1 MRRPPRPLRLGGKS
15 RFLAPLLVLLTPALR
30 PAPSTAAPGQESPPV
45 EDGFDLGSLYRLG
58 AALAD
63 ENGDGFPDRLRAT
76 VRLPDPPEPA
86 ELAAGMEIAARLG
99 LETAA
104 LDLPLPAEA
113 PVTIA
118 VGGGDAAP
126 ALDPGAGE
134 VRFAAEAEGEAT
146 VTVRG
151 GDDAGLRAAAAWLA
165 GRAPLL
171 YRADGT
177 ALDEVGQRIAEILE
191 ESDLDAATPR
201 AVRVTLNAADGH
213 LASARFRVEVEDAA
227 AAERAAAAL
236 REAAERLRYPDLAA
250 LSVVFAHAGDE
261 TETEITGNPT
271 PPAPGPVP
279 SRPGGGG
286 LDREASLAGLFEP
299 GGLLGDTNGDRIP
312 DRLDATLVADA
323 ADPAG
328 ALALAARLG
337 LESAGLDFP
346 AVVEPAAEP
355 GDFPSTPVLLGVAP
369 GNPRLAERGVSGL
382 APGEGLIE
390 ISPGA
395 SDPDSEERTGDET
408 DDESPA
414 SGSALLIAG
423 GDAAGLSRALRH
435 TALHFPHLDERG
447 ADRPTIAAVED
458 EAWRFLS
465 GRGPAG
471 QAASAF
477 YRLER
482 IAAAIGHLGL
492 ESSRLLVSLEQPA
505 PGLERTLREAAE
517 RLGFGAVEVELDD
530 RDVENAAVLHEEEF
544 AVPSEIEAFRALVE
558 ERLLPA
564 VSTGDRVRVRAQ
576 LSEPAEIRRDLEAEL
591 RDRLRSRGAALEED
605 SVVILSAYRQG
616 YGWVE
621 EVVLPRLVALR
632 EAGSPPASVRLLF
645 RRHEPPESWPQ
656 QAMHTPLRFQHAMFP
671 ADEMLAE
678 ALGLDLSQVGWELR
692 EEPDAPAY
700 RVVALDA
707 AGETLFHETFEPR
720 MVERPFLDRYPDY
733 EWIQVPTGG
742 LRAEVDGAAVL
753 DERIA
758 TEAESFWD
766 HYQSDTLAR
775 LYDHLMELH
784 EGKPRGDA
792 DAPYFGE
799 LEVVLSLSEP
809 ERRLGLEQEIE
820 STHDALHEDIYF
832 VTHTFLRLIGRN
844 SLGSELTYAGRVIPE
859 MRPKTDGTPG
869 TASIRLTGFRTSRPA
884 VVVEYRTTA
893 GDEGSV
899 RRNLPKV
906 EVERPRARRAT
917 TRAGEP
923 GLTSLTLQL
932 KVDTD
937 ADERAYFV
945 ERHGEDAADERIL
958 SGAEAVRSV
967 EILGELREAGHYRE
981 TLAFRGLGELRV
993 ETSPSW
999 EHAEGPVRRV
1009 TLPPNGEPPP
1019 VPRIADF
1026 RGDTGDAD
1034 RLVQWES
1041 PIAPAEAHGI
1051 LARMDSFPEATAYR
1065 VGRSY
1070 LGRPVWAMDLMP
1082 EIRASHASVRKAALL
1097 KPTIVYSAR
1106 QHANEVSSTSHVLRL
1121 AEMLL
1126 TDPEHRK
1133 KLDRVNVVIHP
1144 VMNPDGAQLA
1154 WDMHQ
1159 LNPEH
1164 ILHAGYWASLGMDA
1178 TSGAG
1183 EPMPIYPEAEVRPR
1197 LWRRWLPDIFL
1208 NPHGYPAH
1216 QLVQLFSEFSG
1227 LVRAGRRTERHWGF
1241 NKGWF
1246 MPGFDVVD
1254 DPALPRHREAALAI
1268 RKYITDGINSV
1279 ESVAAMN
1286 ERTYGRYRRYGMQF
1300 EPEVFRMDLH
1310 DGVNI
1315 QMPIKG
1321 RRADAPGRGFSY
1333 DPKITI
1339 WAGGTEAPDEPAR
1352 GEWMELVASAGL
1364 AWDLAVLQY
1373 LLDGDHRIEREVSD
1387 HYGGVSIRLDR
1398 PRPPRTPPG
1407 GPDAP
1412 EAPDGPGLTLP
1423 SKGTPSR

>member
-1 MRRPPRPLRLGGKS
+1 MRRPLRHSRPGRRL
-15 RFLAPLLVLLTPALR
+15 RFLAPLLVLP
-30 PAPSTAAPGQESPPV
+30 TAAAPAQEAV
-45 EDGFDLGSLYRLG
+45 EGGFDLGSLYRVG

-76 VRLPDPPEPA
+76 VRLPDAPAPA
-86 ELAAGMEIAARLG
+86 ELAAGLEIAARLG

-113 PVTIA
+113 PVVIA
-118 VGGGDAAP
+118 VGGDAP

-134 VRFAAEAEGEAT
+134 VRFAPGAEGEAT
-146 VTVRG
+146 VSVRG
-151 GDDAGLRAAAAWLA
+151 GDEAGLRAAASWLA

-171 YRADGT
+171 HRADGT
-177 ALDEVGQRIAEILE
+177 ALDAVGERITEILE
-191 ESDLDAATPR
+191 EAGLDSGTPR
-201 AVRVTLNAADGH
+201 AVRVTTDAGDDH
-213 LASARFRVEVEDAA
+213 LAAARFRVEVEDAA
-227 AAERAAAAL
+227 TAERAAAAL
-236 REAAERLRYPDLAA
+236 REAAERLQYPDLAA
-250 LSVVFAHAGDE
+250 LSVAFAHPAGEAEAEIAGD
-261 TETEITGNPT
+261 PQ
-271 PPAPGPVP
+271 PPEPGPVP
-279 SRPGGGG
+279 ARPGGGG
-286 LDREASLAGLFEP
+286 PDREASLAGLYEP
-299 GGLLGDTNGDRIP
+299 GVLFGDANGDRIA
-312 DRLDATLVADA
+312 DRLDAVLVADG
-323 ADPAG
+323 ADPSG
-328 ALALAARLG
+328 ALAFAARLG
-337 LESAGLDFP
+337 LESAGLAFP
-346 AVVEPAAEP
+346 AAAEPAALES
-355 GDFPSTPVLLGVAP
+355 GDFPTPVLLGVAP
-369 GNPRLAERGVSGL
+369 GNALLAERDLPDLS
-382 APGEGLIE
+382 PGEGLIE
-390 ISPGA
+390 ISDGEAPPDAGA
-395 SDPDSEERTGDET
+395 EEAGEADGDGT
-408 DDESPA
+408 A
-414 SGSALLIAG
+414 SRAAVVIAG
-423 GDAAGLSRALRH
+423 GDAAGLSRALRQ
-435 TALHFPHLDERG
+435 AAIHFPHLDERG
-447 ADRPTIAAVED
+447 PDRPTIAAVED
-458 EAWRFLS
+458 DAWRFLS

-471 QAASAF
+471 QAASAI

-482 IAAAIGHLGL
+482 IAAEIGHLGL
-492 ESSRLLVSLEQPA
+492 EESKVLVSLEKPA
-505 PGLERTLREAAE
+505 PGFDRYFAEAAE
-517 RLGFGAVEVELDD
+517 RLGLGAVSVELDD
-530 RDVENAAVLHEEEF
+530 RHVENAAVLHEEEF

-564 VSTGDRVRVRAQ
+564 VSRGDRVRVRAA
-576 LSEPAEIRRDLEAEL
+576 LSEPAEIRRGLETEL
-591 RDRLRSRGAALEED
+591 RDRLRSQGAVLEED
-605 SVVILSAYRQG
+605 SVVVLSAYRQG
-616 YGWVE
+616 YGWME

-632 EAGSPPASVRLLF
+632 EAGTPPASVRLLF

-678 ALGLDLSQVGWELR
+678 ALDLDLSSVGWEMR
-692 EEPDAPAY
+692 EEPEAPAY
-700 RVVALDA
+700 QVVALDA
-707 AGETLFHETFEPR
+707 AGETLFNETYEPR

-784 EGKPRGDA
+784 EGKPRGEA

-820 STHDALHEDIYF
+820 STHDALHEDLYF

-844 SLGSELTYAGRVIPE
+844 SLGAELTYAGRVIPE

-869 TASIRLTGFRTSRPA
+869 TAKIRLTGFRTSRPA

-893 GDEGSV
+893 GDTGTV

-917 TRAGEP
+917 TRVGQP
-923 GLTSLTLQL
+923 GLSSLTLRV
-932 KVDTD
+932 KVDTGD
-937 ADERAYFV
+937 DERAFYV

-958 SGAEAVRSV
+958 SAAEAVRSL
-967 EILGELREAGHYRE
+967 EILGELREAGLYRE
-981 TLAFRGLGELRV
+981 VLAFRGLAELRL
-993 ETSPSW
+993 EASPAW
-999 EHAEGPVRRV
+999 DHAPDSVRAAA
-1009 TLPPNGEPPP
+1009 LPPNGEPPP

-1026 RGDTGDAD
+1026 RGETGDD
-1034 RLVQWES
+1034 DLLVQWES
-1041 PIAPAEAHGI
+1041 PISPPEAHGI
-1051 LARMDSFPEATAYR
+1051 LARMDAFPEATTYL

-1070 LGRPVWAMDLMP
+1070 LGRPTWAMTLAP
-1082 EIRASHASVRKAALL
+1082 EIRASHASERKAGLF
-1097 KPTIVYSAR
+1097 KPTILYTAR

-1126 TDPEHRK
+1126 TDPEHRP

-1144 VMNPDGAQLA
+1144 VQNPDGAQLA

-1159 LNPEH
+1159 INPEH
-1164 ILHAGYWASLGMDA
+1164 ILHAGYWASLGMDS
-1178 TSGAG
+1178 TTGAG

-1197 LWRRWLPDIFL
+1197 LWRRFLPDIVL

-1254 DPALPRHREAALAI
+1254 DPELPRHREAALAI
-1268 RKYITDGINSV
+1268 RGYITDGINSV
-1279 ESVAAMN
+1279 PSVAAMN
-1286 ERTYGRYRRYGMQF
+1286 ERTYGRYRRYGMDF

-1333 DPKITI
+1333 DPKITV

-1373 LLDGDHRIEREVSD
+1373 LVDGDHRLEREVSEF
-1387 HYGGVSIRLDR
+1387 YGGVSIRLDR
-1398 PRPPRTPPG
+1398 PRPPR
-1407 GPDAP
+1407 A
-1412 EAPDGPGLTLP
+1412 APDGGEE
-1423 SKGTPSR
+1423 